1 MSNNSQMIDTHQ
13 HLWIISEREY
23 SWLKPEYGVIYDDF
37 APELI
42 EPQLGPAG
50 VTGTV
55 MVQSA
60 DTYADTF
67 YMLDVAAKHKFVKG
81 VVGWVPLNRPDEA
94 SAALDV
100 LVKNPVFKGVRN
112 LIHDY
117 PDPKWILKPAVL
129 EGIGHLA
136 SRNLVMDFVTINTD
150 HMSCLPVIAEKY
162 PNLKIV
168 IDHLSK
174 PGIKNKEWEPWASD
188 MAKAAKYPNIYAKI
202 SGLNTA
208 SDSNWSFKDWIP
220 YVDHVVSIFGS
231 NRVMLGGDWPVIL
244 LANDYQTVW
253 KAQQDVI
260 AHLSQDQQ
268 DDIKYRT
275 ATKFYSL

>member
-1 MSNNSQMIDTHQ
+1 MINNSQMIDTHQ

-37 APELI
+37 GPELI

-117 PDPKWILKPAVL
+117 PDPKWILKQEVL

>member
-1 MSNNSQMIDTHQ
+1 MINNSQMIDTHQ

-37 APELI
+37 GPELI

>member
-1 MSNNSQMIDTHQ
+1 MSSNSQMIDTHQ

-37 APELI
+37 GPELI
-42 EPQLGPAG
+42 EPQLAPAG

-117 PDPKWILKPAVL
+117 PDPKWILKPEVL

-136 SRNLVMDFVTINTD
+136 SRNLVMDFVTVNTYN
-150 HMSCLPVIAEKY
+150 MSCLPVIAEKH

-244 LANDYQTVW
+244 LANDYKTVW

>member
-1 MSNNSQMIDTHQ
+1 MSSNSQMIDTHQ

-37 APELI
+37 GPELI
-42 EPQLGPAG
+42 EPQLAPAG

-67 YMLDVAAKHKFVKG
+67 YMLDVAAKHIFVKG

-117 PDPKWILKPAVL
+117 PDPKWILKPEVL

-136 SRNLVMDFVTINTD
+136 SRNLVMDFVTVNTD

-174 PGIKNKEWEPWASD
+174 PGIKNKDWEPWASD

-253 KAQQDVI
+253 KAQQDAI

>member
-23 SWLKPEYGVIYDDF
+23 SWLKPEYGVIYHDF
-37 APELI
+37 GPELI
-42 EPQLGPAG
+42 EPQLAPAG

-117 PDPKWILKPAVL
+117 PDPKWILKPEVL

-136 SRNLVMDFVTINTD
+136 SRNLVMDFVTVNTD

-174 PGIKNKEWEPWASD
+174 PGIKNKDWEPWASD

-208 SDSNWSFKDWIP
+208 SDPNWSFKDWIP

>member
-1 MSNNSQMIDTHQ
+1 MSSNSQMIDTHQ

-37 APELI
+37 GPELI
-42 EPQLGPAG
+42 EPQLAPAG

-117 PDPKWILKPAVL
+117 PDPKWILKPEVL

-136 SRNLVMDFVTINTD
+136 SRNLVMDFVTVNTY

-244 LANDYQTVW
+244 LANDYKTVW

-268 DDIKYRT
+268 DDIKYRI

>member
-37 APELI
+37 GPELI
-42 EPQLGPAG
+42 EPQLAPAG

-100 LVKNPVFKGVRN
+100 LVKNSVFKGVRN

-117 PDPKWILKPAVL
+117 PDPKWILKPEVL

-136 SRNLVMDFVTINTD
+136 SRNLVMDFVTINSD

-208 SDSNWSFKDWIP
+208 SDPNWSFKDWIP

>member
-37 APELI
+37 GPELI
-42 EPQLGPAG
+42 EPQLAPAG

-117 PDPKWILKPAVL
+117 PDPKWILKPEVL

-136 SRNLVMDFVTINTD
+136 SRNLVMDFVTVNTD

-174 PGIKNKEWEPWASD
+174 PGIKNKDWEPWASD

-208 SDSNWSFKDWIP
+208 SDYNWSFKDWIP

>member
-37 APELI
+37 GPELI
-42 EPQLGPAG
+42 HPQLGPAG

-100 LVKNPVFKGVRN
+100 LVKNPIFKGVRN

-117 PDPKWILKPAVL
+117 PDPKWILKPEVL

-136 SRNLVMDFVTINTD
+136 SRNLVMDFVTINSD
-150 HMSCLPVIAEKY
+150 HMSCLPVIAE
-162 PNLKIV
+162 
-168 IDHLSK
+168 
-174 PGIKNKEWEPWASD
+174 
-188 MAKAAKYPNIYAKI
+188 KYPNIYAKI

>member
-1 MSNNSQMIDTHQ
+1 MSNNSLMIDTHQ

-37 APELI
+37 GPELI

-100 LVKNPVFKGVRN
+100 LVKNPIFKGVRN

-117 PDPKWILKPAVL
+117 PDPKWILKPEVL

-136 SRNLVMDFVTINTD
+136 SRNLVMDFVTINSD

>member
-37 APELI
+37 GPELI
-42 EPQLGPAG
+42 EPQLAPAG

-117 PDPKWILKPAVL
+117 PDPKWILKPEVL

-136 SRNLVMDFVTINTD
+136 SRNLVMDFVTINSD

-208 SDSNWSFKDWIP
+208 SDPNWSFKDWIP

-253 KAQQDVI
+253 K
-260 AHLSQDQQ
+260 LN
-268 DDIKYRT
+268 RM
-275 ATKFYSL
+275 

>member
-1 MSNNSQMIDTHQ
+1 MSSNSQMIDTHQ

-37 APELI
+37 GPELI
-42 EPQLGPAG
+42 EPQLAPAG

-117 PDPKWILKPAVL
+117 PDPKWILKPEVL

-136 SRNLVMDFVTINTD
+136 SRNLVMDFVTVNTD

-162 PNLKIV
+162 TNLKIV

-244 LANDYQTVW
+244 LANDYKTVW

>member
-1 MSNNSQMIDTHQ
+1 MSKNEEMIDTHQ

-23 SWLKPEYGVIYDDF
+23 SWLKPEFGVIYDDF
-37 APELI
+37 GPELI
-42 EPQLGPAG
+42 EPELAPAG

-67 YMLDVAAKHKFVKG
+67 YMLDVAAKNKFVKG
-81 VVGWVPLNRPDEA
+81 VIGWVPLNRPNEA

-100 LVKNPVFKGVRN
+100 LIKNPVFKGVRN

-117 PDPKWILKPAVL
+117 PDPKWILKPEVL

-136 SRNLVMDFVTINTD
+136 SRNLVMDFVSINSE
-150 HMSCLPVIAEKY
+150 HMSCLPIIAEKY
-162 PNLKIV
+162 PTLKIV
-168 IDHLSK
+168 IDHISK
-174 PGIKNKEWEPWASD
+174 PDIKNKSWEPWASE
-188 MAKAAKYPNIYAKI
+188 MVTAAKYPNIYAKI

-208 SDSNWSFKDWIP
+208 SDSNWTFSDWVP
-220 YVDHVVSIFGS
+220 YVDHVVSVFGS
-231 NRVMLGGDWPVIL
+231 HRTMLGGDWPVIL

-253 KAQQDVI
+253 RAQKEAI
-260 AHLSQDQQ
+260 AHLSQEQQ
-268 DDIKYRT
+268 EDIKYRT

>member
-1 MSNNSQMIDTHQ
+1 MIDTHQ

-37 APELI
+37 GPELI
-42 EPQLGPAG
+42 EPQLAPAG

-81 VVGWVPLNRPDEA
+81 GVGWVPLNRPDEA

-117 PDPKWILKPAVL
+117 PDPKWILKPEVL

-136 SRNLVMDFVTINTD
+136 SRNLVMDFVTVNTD

-174 PGIKNKEWEPWASD
+174 PGIKNKDWEPWASD

>member
-37 APELI
+37 GPELI
-42 EPQLGPAG
+42 EPELAPAG

-117 PDPKWILKPAVL
+117 PDPKWILKPEVL

-136 SRNLVMDFVTINTD
+136 SRKLVMDFVTVNTD

-174 PGIKNKEWEPWASD
+174 PGIKNKHWEPWASD

-220 YVDHVVSIFGS
+220 YVDHVVSLFGS

>member
-1 MSNNSQMIDTHQ
+1 MSKSLQIIDTHQ
-13 HLWIISEREY
+13 HLWIVSEREY
-23 SWLKPEYGVIYDDF
+23 SWLKPEFGVIYGDF
-37 APELI
+37 GPQLIAPELI
-42 EPQLGPAG
+42 LAG

-67 YMLDVAAKHKFVKG
+67 YMLDVAAKYNFVKG
-81 VVGWVPLNRPDEA
+81 VVGWVPLNRPEEA

-100 LVKNPVFKGVRN
+100 LVKNPIFKGVRN
-112 LIHDY
+112 LTHDY
-117 PDPKWILKPAVL
+117 SDPKWVLKPEVL

-188 MAKAAKYPNIYAKI
+188 MANAAKYPNIYAKI
-202 SGLNTA
+202 SGLNSA
-208 SDSNWSFKDWIP
+208 SDKICSLKDWIP

-231 NRVMLGGDWPVIL
+231 NRVMLGGIG
-244 LANDYQTVW
+244 Q
-253 KAQQDVI
+253 
-260 AHLSQDQQ
+260 
-268 DDIKYRT
+268 
-275 ATKFYSL
+275 

>member
-37 APELI
+37 GPELI
-42 EPQLGPAG
+42 EPELAPAG

-117 PDPKWILKPAVL
+117 PDPKWILKPEVL

-136 SRNLVMDFVTINTD
+136 SRNLVMDFVTVNTD

-162 PNLKIV
+162 PNLNIV
-168 IDHLSK
+168 IEHLSK
-174 PGIKNKEWEPWASD
+174 PGIKNKDWEPWASD

-208 SDSNWSFKDWIP
+208 SDYNWSFKDWIP
-220 YVDHVVSIFGS
+220 YVDHVV
-231 NRVMLGGDWPVIL
+231 
-244 LANDYQTVW
+244 
-253 KAQQDVI
+253 
-260 AHLSQDQQ
+260 
-268 DDIKYRT
+268 
-275 ATKFYSL
+275 